1 MWKIFIKITFQEY
14 INLWLCNS
22 YYEILVFKILYF
34 QLRWQHWS
42 LHNSF
47 HFINHYV
54 SSTYGSTLLL
64 VQMRLNLL
72 LGDNLTA
79 TLSCAA
85 EASLRVFVA
94 CTVWAWYE
102 EVINNGINYSALYKI
117 LQCSLTVVDLYVSTL
132 KQAK

>member
-22 YYEILVFKILYF
+22 YYEIVVFKILYF
-34 QLRWQHWS
+34 LLLWQHWS
-42 LHNSF
+42 LHSSF

-54 SSTYGSTLLL
+54 SSTYGSILLL

-72 LGDNLTA
+72 LSDNPTA

-85 EASLRVFVA
+85 KASLRVFVA
-94 CTVWAWYE
+94 CAVWAWYE
-102 EVINNGINYSALYKI
+102 EVINNGINYSGYTRD
-117 LQCSLTVVDLYVSTL
+117 CSVAS
-132 KQAK
+132 